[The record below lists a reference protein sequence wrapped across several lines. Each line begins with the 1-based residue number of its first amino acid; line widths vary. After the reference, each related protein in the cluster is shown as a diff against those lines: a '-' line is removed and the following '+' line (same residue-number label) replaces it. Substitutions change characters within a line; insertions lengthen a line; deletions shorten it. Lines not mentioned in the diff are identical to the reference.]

1 MIKVIIMQQL
11 EDEEQKPLKEHQIID
26 SYFIISQ
33 EIDTYLGD
41 FQLIHIESI
50 QSSTSNEKLQSSAPD
65 IIFTSQS

>member
-1 MIKVIIMQQL
+1 MQQL